1 MPDRFD
7 FDRVARV
14 PAPGDNVAI
23 ATRRLAAGTVVAE
36 GADAFSLSH
45 TILEGHRFVRAPI
58 AQGARLTSWGLPFGI
73 ATRDLVPGEYVC
85 NEKILAALAERDI
98 DFALPAGANFRD
110 TIETYELDES
120 SFVPGEQVERADSGA
135 TFDGYCRPGG
145 RGVGTRNFVV
155 VLAVT
160 SRANG
165 FAREVAERAAGT
177 APAGVDGVVAVTH
190 TEGGGTG
197 RPNNLDHLL
206 RVLAGFMVHPNVG
219 AVLAADDGA
228 GSYSNDDLK
237 RFIDGRGYPLAHVLH
252 AFHRIEGGY
261 EEETARAVALVERW
275 LPEVAAARR
284 TPEPAGALRLALQC
298 GGSDAFSGVSG
309 NALAGWVAKEVI
321 RHGGCANLAET
332 DELIGAEP
340 YVLENV
346 RDAATA
352 RKFLGKIESFKRY
365 AANHGATAEGNP
377 SGGNN
382 FRGLYNIALKSLGA
396 ARKKD
401 PEVRL
406 DYVIDYGQPMRPSG
420 YYFMDSPGNDLE
432 SIAGQVAAGSNLIAF
447 ITGNG
452 SITNFPFVPTLKF
465 VTTTGRFEL
474 LANEMDV
481 NAGRYNDGMDMDAL
495 GAETFELALDIAS
508 GQRSKGELAGHAQ
521 VSVWR
526 NWPRTGTEGLDEL
539 RRRPSPDGRPVT
551 VRAAPPLDLV
561 FDAVPTGEGV
571 ASDQVALVM
580 PTSLCSGQVAR
591 LIAED
596 LDANPPPW
604 SDVSRYIAL
613 VHTEGCGSNNSAGL
627 FLETLTGHLAHRC
640 VRHAVLLEHG
650 CEQTHN
656 DAVRHHLA
664 ERGLPAERFGWASVQ
679 MDGGIANVRA
689 RVERQLRV
697 MAAAR
702 RAGGP
707 ASRLPGGTVDTG
719 TGGAPEASG
728 RILAD
733 DMTDAGIGGAPEAR
747 GRGLADSAPHV
758 STLLPTEADSTPR
771 FERTA
776 VGANEIRIALVAD
789 GPLSNR
795 IGEAFGRLATSLVAA
810 GAMVVVPDDA
820 GLVGNDGFRDAVFPH
835 GAVPGASLA
844 FGRPAAEAGFHV
856 MESPTDNPVETFTG
870 LGATGAEIMLCHA
883 GRNPLQGHPML
894 PLAQV
899 TADPA
904 VAQRYGSDLD
914 RILSA
919 ERDPAEVVIE
929 LAELVADVASFR
941 YRPKLWSRGVT
952 EFQLTRGRLG
962 LSM

>member
-1 MPDRFD
+1 MTERFA

-14 PAPGDNVAI
+14 PAAGDNVAI
-23 ATRRLAAGTVVAE
+23 ATRRLDAGTEVADGE
-36 GADAFSLSH
+36 VTYRLPH
-45 TILEGHRFVRAPI
+45 TVLEGHRFVREPTPE
-58 AQGARLTSWGLPFGI
+58 GARLLSWGLPFGI
-73 ATRDLVPGEYVC
+73 ALRPLAAGEYVC
-85 NEKILAALAERDI
+85 NEKILKALAERDI
-98 DFALPAGANFRD
+98 DFALPADANFTD
-110 TIETYELDES
+110 TIETFDLDERT
-120 SFVPGEQVERADSGA
+120 FRPGEQVERIESDR
-135 TFDGYCRPGG
+135 TFDGYRRDGG

-160 SRANG
+160 SRTNG
-165 FAREVAERAAGT
+165 FARHAAEQAARR

-190 TEGGGTG
+190 TEGGGG
-197 RPNNLDHLL
+197 PRPNNLDYVL

-219 AVLAADDGA
+219 AVLAVDDGA
-228 GSYSNDDLK
+228 GSYTSVDLE
-237 RFIDGRGYPLAHVLH
+237 RFMGARGYPLDHVLH
-252 AFHRIEGGY
+252 AFQRIDGGY
-261 EEETARAVALVERW
+261 EAEVARAVARIDEW
-275 LPEVAAARR
+275 LPEVAGARR

-321 RHGGCANLAET
+321 RHGGSANLAET

-346 RDAATA
+346 RDSATA
-352 RKFLGKIESFKRY
+352 RRFLDKVENFKRY
-365 AANHGATAEGNP
+365 AANHGTSAEGNP

-432 SIAGQVAAGSNLIAF
+432 SIAGQVASGSNLILF

-481 NAGRYNDGMDMDAL
+481 NAGRYNDGMEMDAL

-526 NWPRTGTEGLDEL
+526 EWPRTSTAGLREL
-539 RRRPSPDGRPVT
+539 GDRPEPDGRPVP
-551 VRAAPPLDLV
+551 VREAPPV
-561 FDAVPTGEGV
+561 AVAFDGVRTERGV
-571 ASDQVALVM
+571 ATDQLALVM

-604 SDVSRYIAL
+604 SDVSRFVAL
-613 VHTEGCGSNNSAGL
+613 VHTEGCGSNNAAEL
-627 FLETLTGHLAHRC
+627 YLRTMLGHLVHRS
-640 VRHAVLLEHG
+640 VRHAILLEHG

-656 DAVRHHLA
+656 DAVRHYLA
-664 ERGLPAERFGWASVQ
+664 ERGFSADRFGWASVQ
-679 MDGGIANVRA
+679 MDGGIAKVHA
-689 RVERQLRV
+689 KVAGQLEA

-702 RAGGP
+702 ALAGGSE
-707 ASRLPGGTVDTG
+707 ASEVPDGDTALARETV
-719 TGGAPEASG
+719 GAEELRVALAANGPLPEA
-728 RILAD
+728 A
-733 DMTDAGIGGAPEAR
+733 
-747 GRGLADSAPHV
+747 
-758 STLLPTEADSTPR
+758 
-771 FERTA
+771 
-776 VGANEIRIALVAD
+776 
-789 GPLSNR
+789 
-795 IGEAFGRLATSLVAA
+795 GEAFGRLAAGLVAA
-810 GAMVVVPDDA
+810 GATVVVPDNA
-820 GLVGNDGFRDAVFPH
+820 GLLGSAAFREAAFPP
-835 GAVPGASLA
+835 GAGVPAASLA
-844 FGRPAAEAGFHV
+844 FGQPADERGFHV
-856 MESPTDNPVETFTG
+856 MEAPTENPVETFTG
-870 LGATGAEIMLCHA
+870 LGATGVDIMLCHV
-883 GRNPLQGHPML
+883 GRTSLQAHPMI
-894 PLAQV
+894 PLVQV
-899 TADPA
+899 SADA
-904 VAQRYGSDLD
+904 SLAERYGGDLD
-914 RILSA
+914 RVLTLDRSA
-919 ERDPAEVVIE
+919 GGLVEE
-929 LAELVADVASFR
+929 LAVLVADAASRR
-941 YRPKLWSRGVT
+941 YLPRLWSRGVT